1 MLLNSPFIINHSDP
15 HLRNY
20 ENIGTFYEA
29 NQNLLSSCP
38 GNCLDLSKTYPVKAL
53 FEKVFAIPKEGP
65 LHFEM
70 SPDPLKLQ
78 LSITNILND
87 KSFNMICSSTR
98 KINPDPELME
108 RVFCRGA
115 RGSTIDDPLSY
126 VLLEQKNEKNIFNS
140 FGEIYLELPI
150 FGFSIKKN
158 KELPM
163 TAEPE
168 LFENVLEELNPTP
181 LYWRSK
187 IATATIV
194 IALAALALKTV
205 SLMSEMFSEPSFS
218 ELNKVK
224 ITHIKK
230 SK

>member
-1 MLLNSPFIINHSDP
+1 MLNNPFIINYSDP

-20 ENIGTFYEA
+20 ENIGTFYET

-38 GNCLDLSKTYPVKAL
+38 SNCLDLSKTYPVKAL

-78 LSITNILND
+78 LTIANIQND
-87 KSFNMICSSTR
+87 KSFNMICSSR
-98 KINPDPELME
+98 NVNPELTE
-108 RVFCRGA
+108 KVFCRGA

-126 VLLEQKNEKNIFNS
+126 VLLEQKNEKNVFNT
-140 FGEIYLELPI
+140 FREIYFELPI
-150 FGFSIKKN
+150 FDFSIKKD

-181 LYWRSK
+181 LHWRFK

-205 SLMSEMFSEPSFS
+205 SLITKMFSERSFS

-230 SK
+230 ST